1 MQKQQTADIE
11 KNKRE
16 TSKSRNKINKA
27 TIRNQKSTL
36 NINTKSSVKQKES
49 TSKRCK
55 IGKNKAINYC
65 RKWAD
70 IKQRI
75 IQATQTVWTNIR
87 NLHNQYAF
95 NFFVFFLLGNFL
107 IGIFESFAFE
117 ETYRYVTLNKENLNF
132 YGRFLL
138 IFGPASILLI
148 GIIYLI
154 FSFLFLCKY
163 KYCLICLI
171 FFYCW
176 CLFTILFQNH
186 SSPIS
191 LLGGYV
197 YQEIF

>member
-1 MQKQQTADIE
+1 MQKQQTADRE
-11 KNKRE
+11 KNKRK
-16 TSKSRNKINKA
+16 TSKSRGVVNKA

-36 NINTKSSVKQKES
+36 DINTKSGNEQKED
-49 TSKRCK
+49 TSKRCGM
-55 IGKNKAINYC
+55 GKNKAINYC
-65 RKWAD
+65 GKWAD

-75 IQATQTVWTNIR
+75 IQGIKTVCTNLR
-87 NLHNQYAF
+87 SFRSQYAF

-132 YGRFLL
+132 CGRFLL